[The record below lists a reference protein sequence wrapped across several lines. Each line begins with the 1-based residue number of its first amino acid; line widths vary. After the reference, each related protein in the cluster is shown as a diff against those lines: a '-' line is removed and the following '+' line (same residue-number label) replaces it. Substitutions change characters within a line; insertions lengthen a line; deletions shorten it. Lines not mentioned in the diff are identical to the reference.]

1 MPELKKDEVLVKV
14 SYAGICKSDLKVAR
28 GELPCKDDGVV
39 LGHEFSGV
47 VVEKDPRIG
56 NRLKLGDKVTANL
69 MLDDVSDRMLG
80 KDADGCFAEYV
91 AVPFQNLEKLFRQ
104 HDESDMQ
111 MKLAAYTEP
120 VAAALGA
127 AESFNGE
134 DLKPSD
140 EVIIA
145 GDPNDRIAKLIEF
158 FLDKMP
164 RKWTSRIVS
173 PEKLLIDLDLGKQ
186 KLFKCIIECCPEKA
200 GKLMRCLAKN
210 GTMVLKSRGYVGL
223 DGVLVNDIVMRQLTI
238 LGAKYA
244 NFTKALEMIW
254 KYESSLI
261 NMISWRDYALDDFES
276 AFAEASG
283 PGAKKVMF
291 RCAQQLDL

>member
-1 MPELKKDEVLVKV
+1 
-14 SYAGICKSDLKVAR
+14 
-28 GELPCKDDGVV
+28 
-39 LGHEFSGV
+39 
-47 VVEKDPRIG
+47 
-56 NRLKLGDKVTANL
+56 

-91 AVPFQNLEKLFRQ
+91 AVPFQNLEMLFQ
-104 HDESDMQ
+104 QDDESDMQ

-127 AESFNGE
+127 AEAFNRE
-134 DLKPSD
+134 DLRPGN

-145 GDPNDRIAKLIEF
+145 GDPNDRIAKLIK
-158 FLDKMP
+158 FLLDRLSWP
-164 RKWTSRIVS
+164 WPSRIVC
-173 PEKLLIDLDLGKQ
+173 PENLLIDLDLGKQ
-186 KLFKCIIECCPEKA
+186 QLCKCIIECCPENA

-223 DGVLVNDIVMRQLTI
+223 DGILVNDIVMRQLTI

-244 NFTKALEMIW
+244 NFAKAIEVIW
-254 KYESSLI
+254 KYKTSLI
-261 NMISWRDYALDDFES
+261 NMISERDYALDDFES
-276 AFAEASG
+276 AFAEASRSN
-283 PGAKKVMF
+283 AKKVMF